1 MSTQLGVARLIDDAF
16 KLFDLASAQLGE
28 GKLSAASNLL
38 GKASR
43 TIEQAQGAAHP
54 ALGYGH
60 GAQTIM
66 HTARVRAEAAQ
77 SLIRVGDVHPSEK
90 IINSAKSALDFLRPG

>member
-38 GKASR
+38 VEAS
-43 TIEQAQGAAHP
+43 
-54 ALGYGH
+54 H
-60 GAQTIM
+60 GD
-66 HTARVRAEAAQ
+66 H
-77 SLIRVGDVHPSEK
+77 DPCD
-90 IINSAKSALDFLRPG
+90 INRRRISMG